1 MGSMTIPTRTLM
13 ANSSNKVSDD
23 LIVWERY
30 DLKSGARVALSVAS
44 VKEKPPLGPFDR
56 LKVVTVLKR
65 LAQCL
70 QPLSIKELGL

>member
-1 MGSMTIPTRTLM
+1 MVATRFDWLT
-13 ANSSNKVSDD
+13 AAPVSRASPLPHRD
-23 LIVWERY
+23 RY